1 MKKNIYV
8 LDTNVLVHEPDSIL
22 KFKNCNIVISLPV
35 LKELDRLKT
44 KQSLVGKN
52 CRSVIRLLDGASK
65 SGDVFNGTMLR
76 NNSTLTVMQVTRA
89 DIKLLPRELNDTSE
103 MDNLIIALMLKLQK
117 LHTKIKITLITKDI
131 SLRLL
136 CQSLQLNAEDFTLGA
151 DEATSGLYGGVS
163 RLAITQ
169 NRIDKFYSE
178 NNLDVAK
185 LDSGASKLQPNEYV
199 VMKVSADSQSAIGKY
214 CEKSHTIKPIINYR
228 KIWNIQSKNKE
239 QSFALDLLMDR
250 NIQLASLIGPAG
262 TGKTLLALAAGVEQI
277 VSEKFY
283 KKLIVIK
290 PIQSVG
296 NDIGYLP
303 GTLEEKLEPWTAPI
317 KDNFNVLFASD
328 NAYTKNNYKS
338 SKGFKNTKTKINNT
352 YLDMLMEDGI
362 IEIEAISFIRGRS
375 IPNAYIII
383 DEAQNLSMHELKTII
398 TRAGENTKI
407 VLTGDVEQIDNED
420 VDSYTNGLSYAVDKF
435 KGYNL
440 AGHVTLIKGV
450 RSMLATLAS
459 KIL

>member
-8 LDTNVLVHEPDSIL
+8 LDTNVLIQEPNSIL
-22 KFKNCNIVISLPV
+22 KFKNCNIVISLPII
-35 LKELDRLKT
+35 KELDRLKV

-76 NNSTLTVMQVTRA
+76 NNSTLTIMQITNDDV
-89 DIKLLPRELNDTSE
+89 KLLPEQFQDSNVI
-103 MDNLIIALMLKLQK
+103 DNLIIATLLKLQK
-117 LHTKIKITLITKDI
+117 LHKETKITLITKDI

-136 CQSLQLNAEDFTLGA
+136 CQSLKLNAEDFTLGG
-151 DEATSGLYGGVS
+151 DNVTSGLYGGVS
-163 RLAITQ
+163 RLLMSQ
-169 NRIDKFYSE
+169 QQIDNFYNTSALGVSTIDTDKAE
-178 NNLDVAK
+178 
-185 LDSGASKLQPNEYV
+185 LQPNEYV
-199 VMKVSADSQSAIGKY
+199 VMKASEASQSAIGKY
-214 CEKSHTIKPIINYR
+214 HEATKTIKPIINYR
-228 KIWNIQSKNKE
+228 KVWNIQSKNKE
-239 QSFALDLLMDR
+239 QSFALDLLMDK

-262 TGKTLLALAAGVEQI
+262 TGKTLLALASGVEQI
-277 VSEKFY
+277 ISEKAY

-317 KDNFNVLFASD
+317 KDNFNVLFTSD
-328 NAYTKNNYKS
+328 DVYTKNNK
-338 SKGFKNTKTKINNT
+338 SKGFKSIKPVTNT
-352 YLDMLMEDGI
+352 YLDMLMENGT
-362 IEIEAISFIRGRS
+362 IEIEAVSFIRGRS
-375 IPNAYIII
+375 IPNSYIIV

-407 VLTGDVEQIDNED
+407 VLTGDVEQIDNEN
-420 VDSYTNGLSYAVDKF
+420 VDSYTNGLSYAVDRF
-435 KGYNL
+435 KSYDL

-450 RSMLATLAS
+450 RSRLATLAS